1 MREEPVPV
9 KQEASVPEVSEVARW
24 LDKNSLGHL
33 LEILND
39 NGIDFEA
46 LKLMEKSDMKEM
58 VGLIMGDRIKLWE
71 AMKLDPMLSN

>member
-1 MREEPVPV
+1 MAYIRPGVVIPT
-9 KQEASVPEVSEVARW
+9 
-24 LDKNSLGHL
+24 
-33 LEILND
+33 EILND